1 MTEIYLLQSK
11 RVRLV
16 SNDEFDGLEGVLIF
30 VGKETATILL
40 DNRMGQIE
48 VSHGE
53 IVDSTL
59 RKASS
64 IQKGIGGVH

>member
-16 SNDEFDGLEGVLIF
+16 TDDEFDGLEGVLIF

-48 VSHGE
+48 VKHGE
-53 IVDSTL
+53 VIDSTF
-59 RKASS
+59 RKANG
-64 IQKGIGGVH
+64 IQKRTGGVY